1 MHNEFPLRFFASN
14 SHDSFSFSSGLPM
27 TQWQTGSLVV
37 GLIHLLLPL
46 ITWNI
51 LYRRHDRRA
60 VALWCSGSLLF
71 GLGFML
77 VSFRQIQPVWLSF
90 GIAGPLAFAGY
101 PLRCAALR
109 RELGRGG
116 ADVVYL
122 AAWAAVMA
130 VYVGCFLFAD
140 ALRLQLVVS
149 NLTHLAGAVTM
160 CWLAWQLRH
169 QYRSAVILALTSGA
183 FSVALG
189 FRLVVVALPDKGGQ
203 PLAITMD
210 FALMFGAAFLSAL
223 FGNLAYIGMALESA
237 NRKELR
243 SAAALARGDERL
255 LQTEIRLREQAA
267 LLEER
272 ARLLAQRDEML
283 GSLAHEVRQPL
294 NNALA
299 ALTSASHAIEQP
311 GDDHGGARLEAA
323 ARLRRA
329 NAVLMQVNS
338 ALDNTLSDAV
348 LLGGQAPVSRQD
360 VDVDVLIDLALGD
373 IDPQNHSR
381 VMRARDS
388 PTRTAAM
395 NVGLMRL
402 ALRNVIANALAYSP
416 PESTVVVRIAD
427 SDEPLAIVFEVC
439 DQGPGIDAELLPQL
453 FERGSR
459 GRQLRNAQGH
469 GLGLYIVRRVMELHG
484 GEALVA
490 ARAEGGLSVRLVV
503 PQ

>member
-1 MHNEFPLRFFASN
+1 
-14 SHDSFSFSSGLPM
+14 M
-27 TQWQTGSLVV
+27 TQWQTASLVF
-37 GLIHLLLPL
+37 GLIHVALPL

-51 LYRRHDRRA
+51 LYRKHDRRA

-77 VSFRQIQPVWLSF
+77 VSFRHLQPMWLSF
-90 GIAGPLAFAGY
+90 NIAGPLAFAGY

-109 RELGRGG
+109 RELGRRGSD
-116 ADVVYL
+116 AAYL
-122 AAWAAVMA
+122 AAWGVAMAA
-130 VYVGCFLFAD
+130 YVACFLFAD
-140 ALRLQLVVS
+140 SLRLQLVAS
-149 NLTHLAGAVTM
+149 NLMHLAGAATL
-160 CWLAWQLRH
+160 CGLAWQLRRVH

-183 FSVALG
+183 FTVALA
-189 FRLVVVALPDKGGQ
+189 FRLVAVLLPDEGA
-203 PLAITMD
+203 PPMAITVD

-223 FGNLAYIGMALESA
+223 YGNLAYIGMALESA
-237 NRKELR
+237 NGKELR
-243 SAAALARGDERL
+243 STAALARGHERL
-255 LQTEIRLREQAA
+255 VQTEIRLKEQAV

-311 GDDHGGARLEAA
+311 GEDHDSARMEAA

-329 NAVLMQVNS
+329 NAVLMRVNS

-348 LLGGQAPVSRQD
+348 LLGGQAPVLRQD

-373 IDPQNHSR
+373 IDPQSHAR
-381 VMRARDS
+381 VARERDTA
-388 PTRTAAM
+388 TRTAAM
-395 NVGLMRL
+395 NLGLMRL

-416 PESTVVVRIAD
+416 PDSRVVVRIAD

-439 DQGPGIDAELLPQL
+439 DAGPGIDAELLPRL
-453 FERGSR
+453 FERGTR

-484 GEALVA
+484 GEALVLP
-490 ARAEGGLSVRLVV
+490 RAGGGLAVRLVV